1 MHRWQM
7 KVQPMTAW
15 ASKTLVER
23 ACGLRSCTSAAGHWS
38 AATITIPAHF
48 FLNGWIQVLNPSEV
62 ATWLI
67 L

>member
-1 MHRWQM
+1 
-7 KVQPMTAW
+7 MTAW